1 MPRCGAT
8 SACQSARWRRNSYT
22 HGMAET
28 SRSVLILG
36 ATGLVG
42 AECVRQFAASPR
54 FDRVVALARRP
65 LAETPARVEAHVID
79 FERLDDAA
87 EYFRVSHIVCAL
99 GTTIKQAGSQERFRR
114 VDHDYPLAAARL
126 GLREGAR
133 HFLLVSALGASA
145 RSRVFYSRVKG
156 EVEDAIRALSYRSVT
171 IVRPS
176 LLLGER
182 AERRFGEQ
190 IGKLFARVVPKR
202 YKPVQASAVAATLV
216 RAASEGQ
223 PGVRIIESKEI
234 V

>member
-1 MPRCGAT
+1 MTQPSTTPR
-8 SACQSARWRRNSYT
+8 SA
-22 HGMAET
+22 
-28 SRSVLILG
+28 LILG

-42 AECVRQFAASPR
+42 AECLRQFAASNH
-54 FDRVVALARRP
+54 FARVIALTRRP
-65 LAETPARVEAHVID
+65 LSQTPPRGERHVVD
-79 FERLDDAA
+79 FERLEDAA
-87 EYFRVSHIVCAL
+87 PSFRVSHIVCAL
-99 GTTIKQAGSQERFRR
+99 GTTIKKAGTQEAFRR

-145 RSRVFYSRVKG
+145 RSRIFYSRVKG

-182 AERRFGEQ
+182 GEFRLGEA
-190 IGKLFARVVPKR
+190 IGKVFAGVIPGR
-202 YKPVQASAVAATLV
+202 YRPVHARDVAASLL
-216 RAASEGQ
+216 AAAIEDR
-223 PGVRIIESKEI
+223 PGVRVIESEEI